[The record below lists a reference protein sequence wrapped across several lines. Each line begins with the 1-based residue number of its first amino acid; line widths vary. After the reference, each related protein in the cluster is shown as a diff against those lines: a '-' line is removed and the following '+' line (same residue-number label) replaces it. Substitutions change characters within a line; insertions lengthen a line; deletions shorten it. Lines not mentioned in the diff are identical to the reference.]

1 MIDIMATQ
9 KSGIVSP
16 KGFQACGIHAG
27 LKRKRKDLAL
37 LVCERPASAAAV
49 YTTNHFQA
57 APIQVTKA
65 SLAETNGY
73 LRAVLINSGN
83 ANACTGEQGLKD
95 AYTMRDMTATHI
107 GVKPEEVAIA
117 STGVIGQ
124 PLPMVPLING
134 IGHLQPSKTWKDGQ
148 SFAEAILTT
157 DTGTKQTSVHY
168 KEGEATVTISGVA
181 KGSGMIHPNMATML
195 GFVTTDAVIA
205 PELLQQTLKKSVDAS
220 FNNITVDGDSSTNDM
235 VLVMASG
242 AVEME
247 GIKEGTSAHIA
258 FQQALTDVCLE
269 LAKAIAKDGEGATKL
284 IEVNV
289 SGATS
294 DQQAR
299 TIAKQIVG
307 SSLVKTALYGQDANW
322 GRIIAAI
329 GAVPFPVNVEAIDI
343 QIGSQLVLKDST
355 PVWFDEAYATEE
367 MSRDVVTITVDLH
380 GGEGFGQA
388 YGCDLT
394 YDYVKIN
401 ASYRT

>member
-1 MIDIMATQ
+1 MIDIMAT
-9 KSGIVSP
+9 KKPGIVSP

-37 LVCERPASAAAV
+37 LVCERPASTAAV

-65 SLAETNGY
+65 SLAESNGY
-73 LRAVLINSGN
+73 IRAVLINSGN
-83 ANACTGEQGLKD
+83 ANACTGEQGLTD
-95 AYTMRDMTATHI
+95 AYTMRDVTATQL
-107 GVKPEEVAIA
+107 GVKPEEVAVA

-124 PLPMVPLING
+124 PLPMTPLVNG
-134 IGHLQPSKTWKDGQ
+134 IGHLQPTDAWEGGQ

-157 DTGTKQTSVHY
+157 DTGTKQTSIQY
-168 KEGEATVTISGVA
+168 EEGEVTVTIAGVA

-195 GFVTTDAVIA
+195 GFVTTDAVIS

-242 AVEME
+242 ALEME
-247 GIKEGTSAHIA
+247 EIKEGTSAHEA
-258 FQQALTDVCLE
+258 FQQALTEVCLD

-284 IEVNV
+284 IEVHV

-294 DQQAR
+294 DQEAR

-307 SSLVKTALYGQDANW
+307 SSLVKTAVYGQDANW
-322 GRIIAAI
+322 GRMIAAI
-329 GAVPFPVNVEAIDI
+329 GAVPFPVNVGAIDLH
-343 QIGSQLVLKDST
+343 IGSQLVLQNST
-355 PVWFDEAYATEE
+355 PVWFDETYATEE
-367 MSRDVVTITVDLH
+367 MSRDVVTITVDLND
-380 GGEGFGQA
+380 GEGSGQA

>member
-1 MIDIMATQ
+1 MIDIMAT
-9 KSGIVSP
+9 KKPGIVSP

-37 LVCERPASAAAV
+37 LVCERPASTAAV

-65 SLAETNGY
+65 SLAESNGY
-73 LRAVLINSGN
+73 IRAVLINSGN
-83 ANACTGEQGLKD
+83 ANACTGEQGLTD
-95 AYTMRDMTATHI
+95 AYTMRDVTATQL
-107 GVKPEEVAIA
+107 GVKPEEVAVA

-124 PLPMVPLING
+124 PLPMTPLVNG
-134 IGHLQPSKTWKDGQ
+134 ISHLQPTDAWEGGQ

-157 DTGTKQTSVHY
+157 DTGTKQTSVQY
-168 KEGEATVTISGVA
+168 EEGEVTVTIAGVS

-195 GFVTTDAVIA
+195 GFVTTDAVIS

-242 AVEME
+242 ALEME
-247 GIKEGTSAHIA
+247 EIKEGTSAHEA
-258 FQQALTDVCLE
+258 FQQTLTEVCLD

-284 IEVNV
+284 IEVHV

-294 DQQAR
+294 DQEAR

-307 SSLVKTALYGQDANW
+307 SSLVKTAVYGQDANW
-322 GRIIAAI
+322 GRVIAAI
-329 GAVPFPVNVEAIDI
+329 GAVPFPVNVGAIDLH
-343 QIGSQLVLKDST
+343 IGSQLVLQNST
-355 PVWFDEAYATEE
+355 PVWFDETYATEE
-367 MSRDVVTITVDLH
+367 MSRDVVTITVDLKD
-380 GGEGFGQA
+380 GEGSGQA

>member
-1 MIDIMATQ
+1 MAT
-9 KSGIVSP
+9 KKPGIVSP

-37 LVCERPASAAAV
+37 LVCERPASTAAV

-65 SLAETNGY
+65 SLAESNGY
-73 LRAVLINSGN
+73 IRAVLINSGN
-83 ANACTGEQGLKD
+83 ANACTGEQGLTD
-95 AYTMRDMTATHI
+95 AYTMRDVTATQLR
-107 GVKPEEVAIA
+107 VKPEEVAVA

-124 PLPMVPLING
+124 PLPMPPLVNG
-134 IGHLQPSKTWKDGQ
+134 IGHLQPTDAWEGGQ

-157 DTGTKQTSVHY
+157 DTGTKQTSVQY
-168 KEGEATVTISGVA
+168 EEGEVTVTIAGVA

-195 GFVTTDAVIA
+195 GFVTTDAVIS

-242 AVEME
+242 ALEME
-247 GIKEGTSAHIA
+247 EIKGGTSAHEA
-258 FQQALTDVCLE
+258 FQQALTEVCLD

-294 DQQAR
+294 DQEAR

-307 SSLVKTALYGQDANW
+307 SSLVKTAVYGQDANW
-322 GRIIAAI
+322 GRMIAAI
-329 GAVPFPVNVEAIDI
+329 GAVPFPVNVGAIDLH
-343 QIGSQLVLKDST
+343 IGSQLVLQNST
-355 PVWFDEAYATEE
+355 PVWFDETYATEE
-367 MSRDVVTITVDLH
+367 MSRDVVTITVDLND
-380 GGEGFGQA
+380 GEGSGQA

>member
-1 MIDIMATQ
+1 MIDIMAT
-9 KSGIVSP
+9 KKLGIVSP

-37 LVCERPASAAAV
+37 LVCERPSSTAAV

-65 SLAETNGY
+65 SLAESNGY
-73 LRAVLINSGN
+73 IRAVLINSGN
-83 ANACTGEQGLKD
+83 ANACTGEQGLTD
-95 AYTMRDMTATHI
+95 AYTMRDVTATQL
-107 GVKPEEVAIA
+107 GVKPEEVAVA

-124 PLPMVPLING
+124 PLPMPPLVNG
-134 IGHLQPSKTWKDGQ
+134 IGHLKPTDAWEGGQ

-157 DTGTKQTSVHY
+157 DTGTKQTSVQY
-168 KEGEATVTISGVA
+168 EEGEATVTIAGVA

-242 AVEME
+242 ALEME
-247 GIKEGTSAHIA
+247 EMKEGTLAHEA
-258 FQQALTDVCLE
+258 FQQALTEVCLD

-284 IEVNV
+284 IEVHV

-294 DQQAR
+294 DQEAR

-307 SSLVKTALYGQDANW
+307 SSLVKTAVYGQDANW
-322 GRIIAAI
+322 GRVIAAI
-329 GAVPFPVNVEAIDI
+329 GAVPFPVNIGAIDLH
-343 QIGSQLVLKDST
+343 IGSQLVLQNST

-367 MSRDVVTITVDLH
+367 MSRDVVTITVDLND
-380 GGEGFGQA
+380 GEGSGQA

>member
-1 MIDIMATQ
+1 MIDIMAT
-9 KSGIVSP
+9 KKPGIVSP

-65 SLAETNGY
+65 SLAESNGY

-83 ANACTGEQGLKD
+83 ANACTGEQGLTD
-95 AYTMRDMTATHI
+95 AYTMRDVTATQL
-107 GVKPEEVAIA
+107 GVKPEEVAVA

-124 PLPMVPLING
+124 PLPMTPLVNG
-134 IGHLQPSKTWKDGQ
+134 IGHLQPTDAWEGGQ
-148 SFAEAILTT
+148 AFAEAILTT
-157 DTGTKQTSVHY
+157 DTGTKQTSVQY
-168 KEGEATVTISGVA
+168 EEGEVTVTIAGVA

-195 GFVTTDAVIA
+195 GFVTTDAVIS

-242 AVEME
+242 ALEME
-247 GIKEGTSAHIA
+247 EIKEGTSAHEA
-258 FQQALTDVCLE
+258 FQQALTEVCLD

-289 SGATS
+289 SGAIS
-294 DQQAR
+294 DQEAR

-307 SSLVKTALYGQDANW
+307 SSLVKTAVYGQDANW
-322 GRIIAAI
+322 GRVIAAI
-329 GAVPFPVNVEAIDI
+329 GAVPFPVNVGAIDLH
-343 QIGSQLVLKDST
+343 IGSQLVLQNST
-355 PVWFDEAYATEE
+355 PVWFDETYATEE
-367 MSRDVVTITVDLH
+367 MSRDVVTITVDLND
-380 GGEGFGQA
+380 GEGNGQA